1 MAEASFPVDVLNPGQ
16 VFACLGFLEAAD
28 ALVGDAEGGFDWS
41 DTSKVLFALSAK
53 GQQNPVGAV
62 LEFLATEAP
71 RSWGPIGYS
80 DLPPKKGKSSLK
92 PMRQTTI
99 RTNLRITPLVE
110 REFENLGLQAL
121 RDLPSS

>member
-80 DLPPKKGKSSLK
+80 DLLPKKGEIVAEADATDDD
-92 PMRQTTI
+92 Q
-99 RTNLRITPLVE
+99 N
-110 REFENLGLQAL
+110 EFEDHSLGGE
-121 RDLPSS
+121 RSRKFGT